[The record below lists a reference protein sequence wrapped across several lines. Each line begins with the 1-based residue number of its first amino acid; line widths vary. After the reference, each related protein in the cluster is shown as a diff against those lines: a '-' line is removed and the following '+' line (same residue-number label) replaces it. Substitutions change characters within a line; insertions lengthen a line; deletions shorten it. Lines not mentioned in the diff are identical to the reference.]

1 MIFHYES
8 GPYCV
13 DRGPVVELAYTSDL
27 KSDAYFGLASSSLA
41 GATKEDLCFIR

>member
-1 MIFHYES
+1 MIFQWENGTYD
-8 GPYCV
+8 G